1 MARRLS
7 FLFGF
12 FVGCFV
18 GWVLGILYAPQ
29 SGKETMDVLSHKAI
43 ELRERAEQAVESVR
57 EQALDSL

>member
-7 FLFGF
+7 FLFGL

-29 SGKETMDVLSHKAI
+29 SGKETMDVLSYKAI